1 MTAKAALKLSSG
13 IWMMATDSR
22 RQSAIKTKL
31 AKGVKVIFIYITD
44 KKTVGRERVFIW
56 IQDLLDY
63 WLVHDGGLQ

>member
-1 MTAKAALKLSSG
+1 
-13 IWMMATDSR
+13 MMATDSR

-31 AKGVKVIFIYITD
+31 AKGVKVILIYITD

-63 WLVHDGGLQ
+63 